1 MEYKSLYAYLGRG
14 AGAKL
19 GKEVAAKAT
28 ELGLRLEK
36 VTVEKKLSPSGF
48 VYAYPVNFLDEYF
61 NKELSLE
68 DKVKTLEDKVKLLED
83 KVDLLYPHLKSNK
96 EADDLPF

>member
-28 ELGLRLEK
+28 ELSLRLEK
-36 VTVEKKLSPSGF
+36 VEVDKKLSPSGF
-48 VYAYPVNFLDEYF
+48 VYAYPVDFLNEYF

-68 DKVKTLEDKVKLLED
+68 DRVKSLENKVRLLED
-83 KVDLLYPHLKSNK
+83 RNTPK
-96 EADDLPF
+96 DDLPF

>member
-1 MEYKSLYAYLGRG
+1 MEYKSLYEYLGRG
-14 AGAKL
+14 AGSKL

-36 VTVEKKLSPSGF
+36 VEVEKKLSPSGF
-48 VYAYPVNFLDEYF
+48 VYAYPVDFLNEYF

-68 DKVKTLEDKVKLLED
+68 DRVKSLENKVRLLENRNAP
-83 KVDLLYPHLKSNK
+83 K
-96 EADDLPF
+96 DDLPF

>member
-48 VYAYPVNFLDEYF
+48 VYAYPIDFLDEYF

-68 DKVKTLEDKVKLLED
+68 DRVKSLENRVRQLEDRNAPK
-83 KVDLLYPHLKSNK
+83 
-96 EADDLPF
+96 DDLPF

>member
-1 MEYKSLYAYLGRG
+1 MSLYAYLGRG

-36 VTVEKKLSPSGF
+36 VEVDKKLSPSGF
-48 VYAYPVNFLDEYF
+48 VYAYPVDFLNEYF

-68 DKVKTLEDKVKLLED
+68 DRVKSLENKVRLLED
-83 KVDLLYPHLKSNK
+83 RNAPK
-96 EADDLPF
+96 DDLPF

>member
-1 MEYKSLYAYLGRG
+1 MEYKSLYAYLGHG

-36 VTVEKKLSPSGF
+36 VTIEKKLSPSGF
-48 VYAYPVNFLDEYF
+48 VYAYPVDFLDEYF

-68 DKVKTLEDKVKLLED
+68 DRVKTLEEKLEYLERIVE
-83 KVDLLYPHLKSNK
+83 KLENK
-96 EADDLPF
+96 KADDLPF

>member
-28 ELGLRLEK
+28 EFGLRLEK

-48 VYAYPVNFLDEYF
+48 VYAYPVDFLDEYF

-68 DKVKTLEDKVKLLED
+68 DRVKSLENKVRLLENRNAP
-83 KVDLLYPHLKSNK
+83 K
-96 EADDLPF
+96 DDLPF

>member
-1 MEYKSLYAYLGRG
+1 MEYKSLYAYLGHG

-36 VTVEKKLSPSGF
+36 VTIEKKLSPSGF
-48 VYAYPVNFLDEYF
+48 VYAYPVDFLDEYF

-68 DKVKTLEDKVKLLED
+68 DRVKTLEEKLEYLERIVGKLED
-83 KVDLLYPHLKSNK
+83 KK
-96 EADDLPF
+96 ADDLPF

>member
-1 MEYKSLYAYLGRG
+1 MEYKSLYEYLGRG

-36 VTVEKKLSPSGF
+36 ITIEKKLSPSGF
-48 VYAYPVNFLDEYF
+48 VYAYPVDFLNEYF

-68 DKVKTLEDKVKLLED
+68 DRVKSLENKVRLLED
-83 KVDLLYPHLKSNK
+83 RNAPK
-96 EADDLPF
+96 DDLPF

>member
-48 VYAYPVNFLDEYF
+48 VYAYPVDFLDEYF

-68 DKVKTLEDKVKLLED
+68 DRVKSLENRVRQLEDRNAPK
-83 KVDLLYPHLKSNK
+83 
-96 EADDLPF
+96 DDLPF

>member
-1 MEYKSLYAYLGRG
+1 MSLYAYLGHG

-36 VTVEKKLSPSGF
+36 VEVEKKLSPSGF
-48 VYAYPVNFLDEYF
+48 VYAYPVDFLNEYF

-68 DKVKTLEDKVKLLED
+68 DRVKSLENKVRLLED
-83 KVDLLYPHLKSNK
+83 RNAPK
-96 EADDLPF
+96 DDLPF

>member
-1 MEYKSLYAYLGRG
+1 MEYKSLYEYLGHG

-19 GKEVAAKAT
+19 GKEVATKAT

-36 VTVEKKLSPSGF
+36 VEVEKKLSPSGF
-48 VYAYPVNFLDEYF
+48 VYAYPVDFLNEYF

-68 DKVKTLEDKVKLLED
+68 DRVKSLENKVRLLED
-83 KVDLLYPHLKSNK
+83 RNAPK
-96 EADDLPF
+96 DDLPF

>member
-1 MEYKSLYAYLGRG
+1 MEYKSLYAYLGHG

-48 VYAYPVNFLDEYF
+48 VYAYPVDFLNEYF

-68 DKVKTLEDKVKLLED
+68 DRVKSLENRVRQLEDRNAPK
-83 KVDLLYPHLKSNK
+83 
-96 EADDLPF
+96 DDLPF

>member
-1 MEYKSLYAYLGRG
+1 MEYKSLYEYLGHG

-19 GKEVAAKAT
+19 GKEVATKAT

-36 VTVEKKLSPSGF
+36 VTIEKKLSPSGF
-48 VYAYPVNFLDEYF
+48 VYAYPVDFLNEYF

-68 DKVKTLEDKVKLLED
+68 DRVKSLENKVRLLED
-83 KVDLLYPHLKSNK
+83 RNAPK
-96 EADDLPF
+96 DDLPF

>member
-1 MEYKSLYAYLGRG
+1 MDHNLQYKSLYEYLGRG

-36 VTVEKKLSPSGF
+36 ITIEKKLSPSGF
-48 VYAYPVNFLDEYF
+48 VYAYPVDFLNEYF

-68 DKVKTLEDKVKLLED
+68 DRVKSLENKVRLLED
-83 KVDLLYPHLKSNK
+83 RNAPK
-96 EADDLPF
+96 DDLPF

>member
-48 VYAYPVNFLDEYF
+48 VYAYPIDFLDEYF
-61 NKELSLE
+61 NRELSLE
-68 DKVKTLEDKVKLLED
+68 DRVKSLENRVRLLED
-83 KVDLLYPHLKSNK
+83 RNAPK
-96 EADDLPF
+96 DDLPF

>member
-28 ELGLRLEK
+28 ELHLRLEK
-36 VTVEKKLSPSGF
+36 VEVEKKLSPSGF
-48 VYAYPVNFLDEYF
+48 VYAYPVDFLNEYF

-68 DKVKTLEDKVKLLED
+68 DRVKSLENKVRLLED
-83 KVDLLYPHLKSNK
+83 RNAPK
-96 EADDLPF
+96 DDLPF

>member
-1 MEYKSLYAYLGRG
+1 MEYKSLYAYLGHG

-36 VTVEKKLSPSGF
+36 VIVEKKLSPSGF
-48 VYAYPVNFLDEYF
+48 VYAYPVDFLNEYF

-68 DKVKTLEDKVKLLED
+68 DRVKSLENKVRLLENRNAP
-83 KVDLLYPHLKSNK
+83 K
-96 EADDLPF
+96 DDLPF

>member
-1 MEYKSLYAYLGRG
+1 MSLYAYLGRG

-36 VTVEKKLSPSGF
+36 VEVEKKLSPSGF
-48 VYAYPVNFLDEYF
+48 VYAYPVDFLNEYF

-68 DKVKTLEDKVKLLED
+68 DRVKSLENRVRLLED
-83 KVDLLYPHLKSNK
+83 RNAPK
-96 EADDLPF
+96 DDLPF